1 MEYLTK
7 TLCLLNKLNCTN
19 KISFQCWETSIGQE
33 IYRIVIIDFFI
44 SVIILPLA
52 QVIHVFIIIPIFPQL
67 DKWSFDVSQTSLG
80 LVFNQTLLWVGLLF
94 APFLSLVMTLKMIL
108 IFYIRKLTL
117 IYLSKEPTQLWRSA
131 QTQTLYLVFTFV
143 SLLGVIVSH
152 GYIMTLIPVSQ
163 KCGPFRNYERMFR
176 IFIAGVL
183 QLKENHWFWRFIT
196 AISRPA
202 VYGGVLLAMMVI
214 VYYLRS
220 KSKARGVM
228 VKLLKD
234 MLYLE
239 AKDKEFL
246 LANITNITK
255 NREWIFEEE
264 ASGDHSKDANS
275 SPSFQII
282 GGTEGSSTWKFQKN
296 IPKRRKALL
305 IENVEEDECIL
316 RTRHL

>member
-1 MEYLTK
+1 MIL
-7 TLCLLNKLNCTN
+7 
-19 KISFQCWETSIGQE
+19 
-33 IYRIVIIDFFI
+33 
-44 SVIILPLA
+44 LPLA
-52 QVIHVFIIIPIFPQL
+52 QVIHVYVIIPIFPQL

-94 APFLSLVMTLKMIL
+94 APFLSLVMALKMIL
-108 IFYIRKLTL
+108 MFYIRKLTL

-143 SLLGVIVSH
+143 SLLAVIVSH
-152 GYIMTLIPVSQ
+152 GYIMTSIPVSQ
-163 KCGPFRNYERMFR
+163 KCGPFRGYERMFQ

-183 QLKENHWFWRFIT
+183 KLKESHWFWRFIN

-220 KSKARGVM
+220 KSQARGVM

-239 AKDKEFL
+239 AKDKEYL
-246 LANITNITK
+246 LANITKLTTA
-255 NREWIFEEE
+255 REWILEDNTP
-264 ASGDHSKDANS
+264 GDHLQTTS
-275 SPSFQII
+275 SA
-282 GGTEGSSTWKFQKN
+282 GTEGSSTWKFQKN
-296 IPKRRKALL
+296 GAKRRKALL
-305 IENVEEDECIL
+305 IESVEEDECIL
-316 RTRHL
+316 RTRQL